1 MGSVSGLCL
10 NCEALAQSG
19 PPRSNCAGMCACNA
33 HCKLARGAIANDDF
47 EVSFGLVMSAGVRCG
62 SSSELQLF
70 RLRAVIK
77 ELQLLSL
84 SSLYH
89 LILSIRSSPMCLAC
103 LVFLVST
110 LTHGRQ
116 VHVPFWRPSMHRFL
130 EVTASI
136 QNCLRFGAGSMLDK
150 LGGNVVL

>member
-1 MGSVSGLCL
+1 MGSVSGGCL

-62 SSSELQLF
+62 FSSELQLF
-70 RLRAVIK
+70 RLRAIIK
-77 ELQLLSL
+77 GLQLLSL
-84 SSLYH
+84 SSLYY

-103 LVFLVST
+103 LVFLVAT
-110 LTHGRQ
+110 LT
-116 VHVPFWRPSMHRFL
+116 PFGVKCMCLSGGPLCTGFWKWQHPFKTAV
-130 EVTASI
+130 VTWCWIHA
-136 QNCLRFGAGSMLDK
+136 
-150 LGGNVVL
+150 GNVVL